1 LAKCIFCFEREIFS
15 DFLHVYL
22 VIKNKMTYSERMQ
35 RFIKRKQEWY
45 ELWLNQFEWR
55 KRKEIIESA
64 LKQKCDDRKINDIL
78 EHFWYDKLTIDE
90 VVEYYWFYMWTDI
103 RKNRA
108 YRYSRADN
116 LSRNQI
122 ILLAD
127 NLMKKSPD
135 FINDVLK
142 FKWLEPM
149 KTIKITKEYELKQVK
164 EMEIWDK
171 FEVELK
177 EPYGIQTAHVVNV
190 DKLWWIVAQTFRKTP
205 LYLKEGYVIRE
216 LWTENYKLLSDDE
229 VKEIDWKE

>member
-1 LAKCIFCFEREIFS
+1 
-15 DFLHVYL
+15 
-22 VIKNKMTYSERMQ
+22 MTYSERMQ

-149 KTIKITKEYELKQVK
+149 KTIKITKEYELKQLK

-177 EPYGIQTAHVVNV
+177 EPYGIQIAHVINV

-216 LWTENYKLLSDDE
+216 LWTENYKLLSEDE
-229 VKEIDWKE
+229 VKEFDWKD

>member
-1 LAKCIFCFEREIFS
+1 
-15 DFLHVYL
+15 
-22 VIKNKMTYSERMQ
+22 MTYSERMQ

-45 ELWLNQFEWR
+45 ENRLNQFEWK

-64 LKQKCDDRKINDIL
+64 IKQKCDDRKVNEIL

-90 VVEYYWFYMWTDI
+90 VVEYYWFCMCTDI
-103 RKNRA
+103 RKNRT

-135 FINDVLK
+135 FINDVLN

-149 KTIKITKEYELKQVK
+149 KTIKITKEYELKHVK
-164 EMEIWDK
+164 EMEIWDT
-171 FEVELK
+171 FEVKLQ
-177 EPYGIQTAHVVNV
+177 EPYGIQTAHVVNI

-229 VKEIDWKE
+229 VKEIDWKEWK

>member
-1 LAKCIFCFEREIFS
+1 MYFLFLGEKFS
-15 DFLHVYL
+15 DFLHVYF
-22 VIKNKMTYSERMQ
+22 VIKNRMTYSERMQ

-171 FEVELK
+171 FEVKLK

-229 VKEIDWKE
+229 VKELDWKE

>member
-1 LAKCIFCFEREIFS
+1 
-15 DFLHVYL
+15 
-22 VIKNKMTYSERMQ
+22 MTYSERMQ
-35 RFIKRKQEWY
+35 RFIKWKQEWY
-45 ELWLNQFEWR
+45 EKRLNQFEWK

-64 LKQKCDDRKINDIL
+64 VKQKCDDRKVNEIL
-78 EHFWYDKLTIDE
+78 EHFWYDKLTVDE
-90 VVEYYWFYMWTDI
+90 IVECYWICMCTDI
-103 RKNRA
+103 RKNRW

-142 FKWLEPM
+142 FKWLDPM
-149 KTIKITKEYELKQVK
+149 KTITISKKYELKQIK

-171 FEVELK
+171 FEVKLQ

-190 DKLWWIVAQTFRKTP
+190 DRMGGIVAQTLRRTP
-205 LYLKEGYVIRE
+205 LYLKEWYVIRE
-216 LWTENYKLLSDDE
+216 LWTENYKLLSE
-229 VKEIDWKE
+229 EEIKELELK

>member
-1 LAKCIFCFEREIFS
+1 
-15 DFLHVYL
+15 
-22 VIKNKMTYSERMQ
+22 MTYSERMR

-45 ELWLNQFEWR
+45 DNRINQREWK

-64 LKQKCDDRKINDIL
+64 IKQKCEDRKVNEIL
-78 EHFWYDKLTIDE
+78 KHFWYDKLTVDE
-90 VVEYYWFYMWTDI
+90 VVEYYWICMCTDI

-108 YRYSRADN
+108 YRYSRANN

-135 FINDVLK
+135 FINDVLN

-171 FEVELK
+171 FEVKLQ
-177 EPYGIQTAHVVNV
+177 EPYWIQTAHVVNV
-190 DKLWWIVAQTFRKTP
+190 DRLWGIVAQTFRKTP
-205 LYLKEGYVIRE
+205 LYLKEWYVIRE
-216 LWTENYKLLSDDE
+216 LWTENYRLLSEDE
-229 VKEIDWKE
+229 IKELTWQIY

>member
-1 LAKCIFCFEREIFS
+1 
-15 DFLHVYL
+15 
-22 VIKNKMTYSERMQ
+22 MTYSERMR

-45 ELWLNQFEWR
+45 ENRLNQFEWK

-64 LKQKCDDRKINDIL
+64 VKQKCDDRKVNEIL
-78 EHFWYDKLTIDE
+78 EHFWYDKLTVDE
-90 VVEYYWFYMWTDI
+90 VVEYYWICMCTDI
-103 RKNRA
+103 RKNRG

-149 KTIKITKEYELKQVK
+149 KTITISKEYELKQIK
-164 EMEIWDK
+164 ELELWDK
-171 FEVELK
+171 FEVKLQ
-177 EPYGIQTAHVVNV
+177 EPYGIQIAHVVNV
-190 DKLWWIVAQTFRKTP
+190 DRMGGIVAQTLRRTP
-205 LYLKEGYVIRE
+205 LYLKEWYVIRE
-216 LWTENYKLLSDDE
+216 LWTENYRLLSDDE
-229 VKEIDWKE
+229 IKELELK

>member
-1 LAKCIFCFEREIFS
+1 
-15 DFLHVYL
+15 
-22 VIKNKMTYSERMQ
+22 MTYSERMQ

-103 RKNRA
+103 RKNRK
-108 YRYSRADN
+108 YRYSWADN

-171 FEVELK
+171 FEVKLK
-177 EPYGIQTAHVVNV
+177 EPYGIQTANVVNV

-216 LWTENYKLLSDDE
+216 LWTENYKLLSEDE
-229 VKEIDWKE
+229 VKEFDWKD

>member
-1 LAKCIFCFEREIFS
+1 
-15 DFLHVYL
+15 
-22 VIKNKMTYSERMQ
+22 MTYSERMQ
-35 RFIKRKQEWY
+35 RFIKWKQEWY
-45 ELWLNQFEWR
+45 EKRLNQFEWK

-64 LKQKCDDRKINDIL
+64 VKQKCDDRKVNEIL
-78 EHFWYDKLTIDE
+78 EHFWYDKLTVDE
-90 VVEYYWFYMWTDI
+90 VVEYYWICMCTDI
-103 RKNRA
+103 RKNRG

-142 FKWLEPM
+142 FKWLDPM
-149 KTIKITKEYELKQVK
+149 KTIIISKEYELKQIK

-171 FEVELK
+171 FEVKLQ

-190 DKLWWIVAQTFRKTP
+190 DRMGGIVAQTFRKTP
-205 LYLKEGYVIRE
+205 LYLKEWYVIRE
-216 LWTENYKLLSDDE
+216 L
-229 VKEIDWKE
+229 

>member
-1 LAKCIFCFEREIFS
+1 M
-15 DFLHVYL
+15 V
-22 VIKNKMTYSERMQ
+22 YSERMK
-35 RFIKRKQEWY
+35 RFVKWKQECY
-45 ELWLNQFEWR
+45 DLWLNQFEWKR
-55 KRKEIIESA
+55 RKEIIESA
-64 LKQKCDDRKINDIL
+64 IKQKCDDRKLNEIL

-127 NLMKKSPD
+127 NLMKKWPD

-177 EPYGIQTAHVVNV
+177 EPYGIQIAHVINV
-190 DKLWWIVAQTFRKTP
+190 DKLWGIVAQTIRKTP
-205 LYLKEGYVIRE
+205 LYLKDWYVLRE
-216 LWTENYKLLSDDE
+216 LWTEDYRLLSEDE
-229 VKEIDWKE
+229 FKELD

>member
-1 LAKCIFCFEREIFS
+1 MEIF

-142 FKWLEPM
+142 YKWLEPM

-177 EPYGIQTAHVVNV
+177 EPYGLQIAHVINV
-190 DKLWWIVAQTFRKTP
+190 DKLWGIVAQTIRKTP

-216 LWTENYKLLSDDE
+216 LWTENYKLLSEDE
-229 VKEIDWKE
+229 VKEFYWKD

>member
-1 LAKCIFCFEREIFS
+1 M
-15 DFLHVYL
+15 V
-22 VIKNKMTYSERMQ
+22 YSERMK
-35 RFIKRKQEWY
+35 RFVKWKQECY
-45 ELWLNQFEWR
+45 DLWLNQFEWKR
-55 KRKEIIESA
+55 RKEIIESA
-64 LKQKCDDRKINDIL
+64 IKQKCDDRKLNEIL

-127 NLMKKSPD
+127 NLMKKWPD

-177 EPYGIQTAHVVNV
+177 EPYEIQIAHVINV
-190 DKLWWIVAQTFRKTP
+190 DKLWGIVAQTIRKTP
-205 LYLKEGYVIRE
+205 LYLKDWYVLRE
-216 LWTENYKLLSDDE
+216 LWTEDYRLLSEDE
-229 VKEIDWKE
+229 FKELD

>member
-1 LAKCIFCFEREIFS
+1 
-15 DFLHVYL
+15 
-22 VIKNKMTYSERMQ
+22 MTYSERMQ
-35 RFIKRKQEWY
+35 RFIKWKQEWY
-45 ELWLNQFEWR
+45 ENRLNQFEWK

-64 LKQKCDDRKINDIL
+64 IKQKCDDRKVNEIL
-78 EHFWYDKLTIDE
+78 EHFWYDKLTVDE
-90 VVEYYWFYMWTDI
+90 IVECYWICMCTDI
-103 RKNRA
+103 RKNRW

-142 FKWLEPM
+142 FKWLDSM
-149 KTIKITKEYELKQVK
+149 KTITISKEYELKQIK

-171 FEVELK
+171 FEVKLQ

-190 DKLWWIVAQTFRKTP
+190 DKLWGIVAQTFRKTP
-205 LYLKEGYVIRE
+205 LYLKEWFIIRE
-216 LWTENYKLLSDDE
+216 LWTEEYRLLSDDE
-229 VKEIDWKE
+229 IKELELK